1 MPSEALAR
9 AAAASDL
16 VIVEGIAVCPSRI
29 LAPIGS
35 HVLAAVA
42 RSLGVPVWCTLGI
55 GRRLPVEYVD
65 EIADR
70 VFAGA
75 DPWDLDLDDVPVQ
88 LVTHVATVD
97 GVTADVA
104 AGLRAECAS
113 GARVAPRQP
122 DLGPAAVTCPGAR
135 AGSR

>member
-1 MPSEALAR
+1 MPT
-9 AAAASDL
+9 
-16 VIVEGIAVCPSRI
+16 RI

-35 HVLAAVA
+35 HVVAAVA

-70 VFAGA
+70 VLAGT
-75 DPWDLDLDDVPVQ
+75 DPWDLDLDDLPVQ

-97 GVTADVA
+97 GVTDDVRY
-104 AGLRAECAS
+104 GLRSECAFVPELL
-113 GARVAPRQP
+113 RVSPM
-122 DLGPAAVTCPGAR
+122 
-135 AGSR
+135 